1 MYTMTI
7 KDIDK
12 RRMEDIIS
20 KGGEISADKDQKLPH
35 TKICIRIPKRFLNRI
50 DNHLAN
56 LEISISRSQWILHAL
71 QEKLTDEKTS

>member
-1 MYTMTI
+1 MTI

-20 KGGEISADKDQKLPH
+20 KGGDVSADKDKKLPH
-35 TKICIRIPKRFLNRI
+35 TKICMRIPKRFLNRI

-56 LEISISRSQWILHAL
+56 QEISISRSQWILQAL
-71 QEKLTDEKTS
+71 QEKLTEEKSN